1 MRSPNALRALV
12 DRFDPAVFDAPHG
25 TARLRLNVTGQ
36 PAWDAV
42 YSRDKVRLEP
52 ASEDPDAELGAD
64 AKTWASIESDLSGGL
79 EAYNR
84 GKLVLRRNLHL
95 GVGFLAATNG
105 DTNPGR
111 LRFYTVRPP
120 GRRLSVLE
128 AGTGDPL
135 VMLHG
140 LGGTKVSF
148 LPTIA
153 ALADR
158 YRTIAVDL
166 PGFGDSGKPLGASYD
181 ASFFSDSVIALLDEL
196 GLERVHLLGH
206 SMGGRAALEVAF
218 DHPDRIGGLILMT
231 PSLAWLRE
239 RPWARYLRY
248 LRPELGVLQAAP
260 RPVVEGILHRLIPGA
275 QTPWVQAA
283 LDEFMRAYLTPR
295 GRAAFYAAARQIY
308 LEDPDVFW
316 TQLDSLGPQSL
327 FVWGRQDEVVPIG
340 FACHVR
346 RHVPR
351 AHHVELAC
359 GHVPQVER
367 PARLHSAIGNFL
379 AGLPSSALA
388 AVA

>member
-1 MRSPNALRALV
+1 MGPPDALRTLV
-12 DRFDPAVFDAPHG
+12 DRFEPEVFDAPDG
-25 TARLRLNVTGQ
+25 RARLRLDVTGE
-36 PAWDAV
+36 PSWDAV
-42 YSRDKVRLEP
+42 CSNGDLRLEP
-52 ASEDPDAELGAD
+52 ASGHPDAELGAD
-64 AKTWASIESDLSGGL
+64 RATWAAVSGDMAGGL

-84 GKLVLRRNLHL
+84 GDLVLRHNLHL
-95 GVGFLAATNG
+95 GVAFLAATNG
-105 DTNPGR
+105 SDDPGR
-111 LRFYTVRPP
+111 LSFHTVRPH

-140 LGGTKVSF
+140 LGGTKASF
-148 LPTIA
+148 LPTVA
-153 ALADR
+153 ALSDR

-181 ASFFSDSVIALLDEL
+181 PAFFSGSIIALLDEL

-218 DHPDRIGGLILMT
+218 DHPDRIAGLILVT

-239 RPWARYLRY
+239 RPWARYLR
-248 LRPELGVLQAAP
+248 LVRPELGVLQAAP
-260 RPVVEGILHRLIPGA
+260 KPIVEAVLRRVVPEA
-275 QTPWVQAA
+275 ESPWVQSA

-308 LEDPDVFW
+308 LEEPASFW
-316 TQLDSLGPQSL
+316 ERLESLGPESL
-327 FVWGRQDEVVPIG
+327 FVWGRQDEIVPIG
-340 FACHVR
+340 FARHVR
-346 RHVPR
+346 RCVPR
-351 AHHVELAC
+351 ARHIELPC

-367 PARLHSAIGNFL
+367 PGRLHAAIGDFL
-379 AGLPSSALA
+379 AGLPRTALA